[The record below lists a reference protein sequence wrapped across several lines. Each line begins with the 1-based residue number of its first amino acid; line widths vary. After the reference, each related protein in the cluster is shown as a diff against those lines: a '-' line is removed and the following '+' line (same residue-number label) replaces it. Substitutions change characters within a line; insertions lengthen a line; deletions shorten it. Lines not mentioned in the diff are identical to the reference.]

1 MHCLIDSSPDSWGT
15 YRRSSGSENS
25 TCNLARTDL
34 GVLYRCATA
43 STAKKLEKRVSAL
56 VPYVR
61 TPELEEFG
69 DDDEPAP
76 TFAPKPKKAPGRP
89 KGSGSGS
96 KGQGKAAGG
105 M

>member
-1 MHCLIDSSPDSWGT
+1 MNSSPDSWGT
-15 YRRSSGSENS
+15 YRRSSETENS
-25 TCNLARTDL
+25 TCELARTDL

-43 STAKKLEKRVSAL
+43 STAKKFEKLVSAL

-61 TPELEEFG
+61 TPELAQFG

-76 TFAPKPKKAPGRP
+76 TVEPKEKKAPGHP

-96 KGQGKAAGG
+96 KGKGKAARGK
-105 M
+105 